1 MASDEVIADE
11 ATITGSIGVIAILP
25 SADKAAEKLGV
36 HTAGSPTTWL
46 ADPFNPLRPFNARFA
61 QILQASIDHTYGEFT
76 AKAAAARKT
85 TPEKI
90 NEVAQGRVW
99 TGIQAKERG
108 LVDTIGNFGDALKSA
123 STRAK
128 LGADYRVSYIER
140 EPSKIDR
147 LLSIFDA
154 KIAKVMQDNFKI
166 AAVPTGLPPAAAS
179 QVLNDL
185 SWLAEVNKEG
195 KGFTALTH
203 CMCTSP

>member
-1 MASDEVIADE
+1 M
-11 ATITGSIGVIAILP
+11 
-25 SADKAAEKLGV
+25 
-36 HTAGSPTTWL
+36 
-46 ADPFNPLRPFNARFA
+46 RPFNARFA
-61 QILQASIDHTYGEFT
+61 QVLQSSIDHTYADFT
-76 AKAAAARKT
+76 SKVAAARKT

-99 TGIQAKERG
+99 TGTQAKERG

-128 LGADYRVSYIER
+128 LGADYRISYIER

-147 LLSIFDA
+147 ILSIFDA
-154 KIAKVMQDNFKI
+154 TAARVLHDNFKL
-166 AAVPTGLPPAAAS
+166 AVVPMGMPPAAAS
-179 QVLNDL
+179 QVLKDL

-203 CMCTSP
+203 CLCTAP